1 MGKKSKILYYS
12 VLIVNIIC
20 FVLDLLPINFPFF
33 RISFA
38 LSLMLIGLLLFSR
51 AISLKLDSSMFI
63 GTLLF
68 LFGILNMMLY
78 FGQTYNWLTVLQ
90 IVPYYLFAVALSSIV
105 TGLYFKDKLQLKLF
119 ILFLGFGLIT
129 LLFSQKLLI
138 LGWYIGI
145 MVAWF
150 VVYFVANLV
159 IFKKR
164 SKWWKEEM
172 MHRELLN

>member
-12 VLIVNIIC
+12 VLIVNILC
-20 FVLDLLPINFPFF
+20 FILDLLPINFPFF

-38 LSLMLIGLLLFSR
+38 LSLMLIGSLLFSR
-51 AISLKLDSSMFI
+51 AITLKLDSSMFI

-68 LFGILNMMLY
+68 LFGVLNMLLY
-78 FGQTYNWLTVLQ
+78 FGQTYNWLTVFD
-90 IVPYYLFAVALSSIV
+90 IVPYYIFSVALSNIV
-105 TGLYFKDKLQLKLF
+105 TGLYFKEKLQLKLF
-119 ILFLGFGLIT
+119 VLFLGFGIIT

-138 LGWYIGI
+138 LGWYIGL

-150 VVYFVANLV
+150 VLYFITNLV

-164 SKWWKEEM
+164 S
-172 MHRELLN
+172 